1 MLMTG
6 FDDKILICVECHEEF
21 VFTAA
26 AQDYFAERGYTDD
39 PKRCKTC
46 HTGFKKAQRA
56 GQNRFDARRTEIGQT
71 D

>member
-1 MLMTG
+1 MTG
-6 FDDKILICVECHEEF
+6 FDDKILICCECHEEF

-39 PKRCKTC
+39 PKRCKSC

-56 GQNRFDARRTEIGQT
+56 NRSRFDVKRPQIGLS